1 MTRTTDRERRSR
13 SQSSSATKRTE
24 QLGNEE
30 ERLGHCR
37 QLTRVVIAN
46 NSVEREGRE
55 GRPPPHRLR
64 ADHRP
69 EEGHERGSREI
80 YCILRTRV
88 KGNAPARRHG
98 VTIHRRRAACT
109 MGDKHHL
116 LRRIQCRRIQ
126 CRQDGSVERR
136 PATSICASTIP
147 ATASATTTAAVSSR
161 SKLVEGRVEGSVE
174 GNHVTARYICVT
186 PALCCVSRANV
197 NIKNPCT
204 KRLRRVPRGPRW
216 LQTAYDVGLRAPTPQ
231 RVRCER
237 PAAPR
242 PAAPRR
248 RPSLPPV
255 PSPHALPAPCAV
267 APCPLSPRTNAAP
280 PWTHS
285 RGYPLIHDG
294 RRDAWPS

>member
-13 SQSSSATKRTE
+13 SPSSSATKRTE
-24 QLGNEE
+24 QLGDEE

-55 GRPPPHRLR
+55 GRPPPPHRLR
-64 ADHRP
+64 EDHRP

-98 VTIHRRRAACT
+98 VTIHRRGGAGA

-116 LRRIQCRRIQ
+116 LCRIQCRRIQ

-147 ATASATTTAAVSSR
+147 ATASSAATTAASST
-161 SKLVEGRVEGSVE
+161 S
-174 GNHVTARYICVT
+174 
-186 PALCCVSRANV
+186 
-197 NIKNPCT
+197 
-204 KRLRRVPRGPRW
+204 
-216 LQTAYDVGLRAPTPQ
+216 
-231 RVRCER
+231 
-237 PAAPR
+237 
-242 PAAPRR
+242 
-248 RPSLPPV
+248 
-255 PSPHALPAPCAV
+255 
-267 APCPLSPRTNAAP
+267 
-280 PWTHS
+280 
-285 RGYPLIHDG
+285 
-294 RRDAWPS
+294 